1 MPLHE
6 CLRMEYR
13 LVYHL
18 SAKQGSDFHAG
29 VEAVLITRNGAAQ
42 WRPPRLQEVTREDV
56 LPLFDPL
63 PPNLEMQLMDGA
75 KPRL

>member
-1 MPLHE
+1 MPLNE

-13 LVYHL
+13 LVHHL
-18 SAKQGSDFHAG
+18 TANQGSDFHAG
-29 VEAVLITRNGAAQ
+29 VEAVLIIRSRTAQ
-42 WRPPRLQEVTREDV
+42 WRPPRLQEVTRENV

-63 PPNLEMQLMDGA
+63 APNVELQLVDGA